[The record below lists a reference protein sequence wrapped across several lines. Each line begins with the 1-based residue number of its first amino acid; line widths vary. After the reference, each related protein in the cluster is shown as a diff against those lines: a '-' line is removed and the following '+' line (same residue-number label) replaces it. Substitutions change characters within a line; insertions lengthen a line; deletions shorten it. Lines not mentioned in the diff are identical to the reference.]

1 MDTASSLPTYRLA
14 ESSSADR
21 HSLGERPSRQR
32 SRITNGSKLVAAVD
46 GRSAE
51 ARRYKDVAFAL
62 ADDLGGA
69 SGLTEAQRALVRQV
83 AAMTVQSE
91 RLQGAVLRGEL
102 VDVEQLTRL
111 SNSLSRMLH
120 RLGLKKAKAKPISP
134 LAEHFSWPPGT
145 AA

>member
-1 MDTASSLPTYRLA
+1 MSTASSFSTN
-14 ESSSADR
+14 SDR
-21 HSLGERPSRQR
+21 HALGERPSRQR

-51 ARRYKDVAFAL
+51 ARRYKDVAFSL

-69 SGLTEAQRALVRQV
+69 AGLTEAQRALVRQV

-91 RLQGAVLRGEL
+91 KLQGAVLRGEE
-102 VDVEQLTRL
+102 VDIEQLTRL
-111 SNSLSRMLH
+111 SNALSRMLH
-120 RLGLKKAKAKPISP
+120 RLGLKRAKRIPSSP
-134 LAEHFSWPPGT
+134 LADHFSRPPG

>member
-1 MDTASSLPTYRLA
+1 MDTASSLSTI
-14 ESSSADR
+14 ADR
-21 HSLGERPSRQR
+21 DALAERPSRQR

-51 ARRYKDVAFAL
+51 ARRYKDVAFSL

-69 SGLTEAQRALVRQV
+69 TGLTEAQRALVRQI

-91 RLQGAVLRGEL
+91 KLQGAVLRGED

-111 SNSLSRMLH
+111 SNALSRMLH
-120 RLGLKKAKAKPISP
+120 RLGLKKAKPKPSSP
-134 LAEHFSWPPGT
+134 LAEHFSRPPGS

>member
-1 MDTASSLPTYRLA
+1 METASSLSA
-14 ESSSADR
+14 FADR
-21 HSLGERPSRQR
+21 YAFAARPSRQR
-32 SRITNGSKLVAAVD
+32 SRVTNGSKLVAAVD

-51 ARRYKDVAFAL
+51 ARRYKDVAFSL

-69 SGLTEAQRALVRQV
+69 SGLTEAQRALIRQI

-111 SNSLSRMLH
+111 SNALSRMLH
-120 RLGLKKAKAKPISP
+120 RLGLKKGKPREPSLLER
-134 LAEHFSWPPGT
+134 LAEG
-145 AA
+145 AR

>member
-1 MDTASSLPTYRLA
+1 VLSQP
-14 ESSSADR
+14 ESSPTDR
-21 HSLGERPSRQR
+21 QGLLERPSRQR

-51 ARRYKDVAFAL
+51 ARRYKDVALNL

-69 SGLTEAQRALVRQV
+69 AGLTEAQRAIVRQV

-91 RLQGAVLRGEL
+91 KLQGAVLRGEP

-111 SNSLSRMLH
+111 SNALSRMLH
-120 RLGLKKAKAKPISP
+120 RLGLKKAKPKAPTLLDRFAKP
-134 LAEHFSWPPGT
+134 
-145 AA
+145 

>member
-1 MDTASSLPTYRLA
+1 LFEAARSTEVRDDIVP
-14 ESSSADR
+14 
-21 HSLGERPSRQR
+21 RPSRQR

-51 ARRYKDVAFAL
+51 ARRYKDVAWNL

-69 SGLTEAQRALVRQV
+69 AGLTEAQRALVRQV

-91 RLQGAVLRGEL
+91 KLQGAVLRGEM

-111 SNSLSRMLH
+111 SNALSRMLH
-120 RLGLKKAKAKPISP
+120 RLSLRKPRAKPTSP
-134 LAEHFSWPPGT
+134 LAEHFARPL
-145 AA
+145 AVIK